1 MSKLNKLIQELCP
14 NGVEY
19 RKLGEIGEFENIGV
33 DKKIVEGQSLVKLL
47 NYVDVYK
54 NAHINNSLP
63 QMIVSASDKKIEA
76 CTCEEGDIFLTPTSE
91 TRDDIGHAAVVT
103 ETLSN
108 TVYSYHIMR
117 FRLTEK
123 NMITSFFVRYL
134 FETDIVQK
142 QIYKL
147 AKGLTRYGLSKY
159 DFAKLSIPLPP
170 LPIQEEIVKILDRF
184 AEYTAELQAEL
195 QARKEQY
202 EYYRNLLLTN
212 NFAYG
217 SADGKQKITGNAR
230 EEWKWMTLG
239 EVGTFARGNGLQKK
253 DFTESGVPCIHY
265 GQIYTYYGTSTEKT
279 KSFCSPD
286 LARKLRKAKYGD
298 LVIATTSEN
307 VDDVCKSVVY
317 LGKEEACVSSD
328 AFIYSHNQNPK
339 YIGYFFQTYFFQKQ
353 KLPYITGTKVMRIS
367 DKALSKIQIPIPPLA
382 EQQHIVSILDK
393 FEALVGDLTQGLP
406 AEIAASQER
415 YEYYRDK
422 LLRFERCN

>member
-1 MSKLNKLIQELCP
+1 M
-14 NGVEY
+14 
-19 RKLGEIGEFENIGV
+19 
-33 DKKIVEGQSLVKLL
+33 
-47 NYVDVYK
+47 
-54 NAHINNSLP
+54 
-63 QMIVSASDKKIEA
+63 
-76 CTCEEGDIFLTPTSE
+76 
-91 TRDDIGHAAVVT
+91 
-103 ETLSN
+103 
-108 TVYSYHIMR
+108 
-117 FRLTEK
+117 
-123 NMITSFFVRYL
+123 
-134 FETDIVQK
+134 
-142 QIYKL
+142 
-147 AKGLTRYGLSKY
+147 
-159 DFAKLSIPLPP
+159 
-170 LPIQEEIVKILDRF
+170 
-184 AEYTAELQAEL
+184 
-195 QARKEQY
+195 
-202 EYYRNLLLTN
+202 LTN

-217 SADGKQKITGNAR
+217 SADGKQKITGIAR

-239 EVGTFARGNGLQKK
+239 EVGTFTRGNGLQKK

-382 EQQHIVSILDK
+382 EQQRIVSILDK
-393 FEALVGDLTQGLP
+393 FEALVSDLTQGLP

>member
-1 MSKLNKLIQELCP
+1 MSKLNRLIQELCP

-19 RKLGEIGEFENIGV
+19 RKLGEVISIYTGTQFNKR
-33 DKKIVEGQSLVKLL
+33 DMS
-47 NYVDVYK
+47 DVGTFPV
-54 NAHINNSLP
+54 INGGINPSGY
-63 QMIVSASDKKIEA
+63 IETYNEEA
-76 CTCEEGDIFLTPTSE
+76 CTISISQGGASAGYVAWQSSKFWAGAHCY
-91 TRDDIGHAAVVT
+91 VVKPKN
-103 ETLSN
+103 EDLSN
-108 TVYSYHIMR
+108 KYLY
-117 FRLTEK
+117 
-123 NMITSFFVRYL
+123 FFLKSNEEYL
-134 FETDIVQK
+134 RQMQHGAGIPALNRKKVQD
-142 QIYKL
+142 L
-147 AKGLTRYGLSKY
+147 FL
-159 DFAKLSIPLPP
+159 PLPP

-217 SADGKQKITGNAR
+217 SADDKQKITGNAR
-230 EEWKWMTLG
+230 GEWKWMTLG
-239 EVGTFARGNGLQKK
+239 EVGTFTRGNGLQKK

-382 EQQHIVSILDK
+382 EQERIVSILDK
-393 FEALVGDLTQGLP
+393 FEALVSDLTQGLP

-422 LLRFERCN
+422 LLRF

>member
-217 SADGKQKITGNAR
+217 SADDKQKITGNAR

-239 EVGTFARGNGLQKK
+239 EVGTFTRGNGLQKK

-382 EQQHIVSILDK
+382 EQERIVSILDK
-393 FEALVGDLTQGLP
+393 FEALVSDLTQGLP